1 MDIRLSIDT
10 VETKNHHSTKWL
22 SHGLMYFF
30 LTILALIILI
40 PFIWMIANS
49 IKNSAEI
56 YSWPPALIPKVI
68 QWDNY
73 KTALT
78 LAPFERFFFNS
89 FLVTASIT
97 LTSIFLD
104 SMAGYAFAKYNFKG
118 KNVTFYLVLA
128 TLMLPVQSIIIPV
141 YIMLQRVGWVD
152 TYLALII
159 PNISNAFGI
168 FLMRQFIQSIPDE
181 LMEAA
186 RIDGMGEFHI
196 FRKMILPLCKP
207 ALATLAIFQIQ
218 YNWNDFFWP
227 LIMTNSTKMKTVQ
240 LGLVYFTG
248 QYFTQWNLLMAVVVT
263 ALLPIIAI
271 FIFTQR
277 YFIEGIA
284 LSGLKG

>member
-1 MDIRLSIDT
+1 MRKRRLARLLIYAF
-10 VETKNHHSTKWL
+10 L
-22 SHGLMYFF
+22 SV
-30 LTILALIILI
+30 LALTILI
-40 PFIWMIANS
+40 PFVWMISNS
-49 IKNSAEI
+49 LKESAEI
-56 YSWPPALIPKVI
+56 YTWPPVLKPSRV
-68 QWDNY
+68 QWNNY
-73 KTALT
+73 LTALT
-78 LAPFERFFFNS
+78 LVPFNRFFLNS
-89 FLVTASIT
+89 LIVTAVITISSI
-97 LTSIFLD
+97 ILD
-104 SMAGYAFAKYNFKG
+104 SMAGYAFAKYSFKG
-118 KNVTFYLVLA
+118 NNVLFYVVLA

-141 YIMLQRVGWVD
+141 YIMLRTFGWVD

-168 FLMRQFIQSIPDE
+168 FLMRQFIQTIPDE

-186 RIDGMGEFHI
+186 RIDGLGEFGI
-196 FRKMILPLCKP
+196 YKRIILPLCKP

-227 LIMTNSTKMKTVQ
+227 LIMTNSTNMKTVQ

-263 ALLPIIAI
+263 ALLPIIVI

-277 YFIEGIA
+277 YFIEGIT

>member
-1 MDIRLSIDT
+1 MYQRKLARLFI
-10 VETKNHHSTKWL
+10 
-22 SHGLMYFF
+22 YAF
-30 LTILALIILI
+30 LIVLALTILI
-40 PFIWMIANS
+40 PFGWMISNS
-49 IKNSAEI
+49 LKEAAEI
-56 YSWPPALIPKVI
+56 YSWPPALKPNRI
-68 QWDNY
+68 QWNNY
-73 KTALT
+73 QTALT
-78 LAPFERFFFNS
+78 LVPFGRFFLNS
-89 FLVTASIT
+89 LIVTTVIT
-97 LTSIFLD
+97 ITSIMLD

-118 KNVTFYLVLA
+118 SNVLFYAVLA

-141 YIMLQRVGWVD
+141 YIMLRGLGWVD

-168 FLMRQFIQSIPDE
+168 FLMRQFIQSIPNE

-186 RIDGMGEFHI
+186 RIDGLGEFGI
-196 FRKMILPLCKP
+196 FQRIIMPLCKP

-227 LIMTNSTKMKTVQ
+227 LIMTNSTNMKTVQ

-263 ALLPIIAI
+263 ALLPIVLI
-271 FIFTQR
+271 FVFAQR
-277 YFIEGIA
+277 YFIEGIT

>member
-1 MDIRLSIDT
+1 MDIRL
-10 VETKNHHSTKWL
+10 VETRTGYHRYAKTF
-22 SHGLMYFF
+22 SHLLTYFF
-30 LTILALIILI
+30 LTVLALFILI
-40 PFIWMIANS
+40 PFIWMLANS
-49 IKNSAEI
+49 FKSSAEI

-78 LAPFERFFFNS
+78 LAPFGRFFWNS
-89 FLVTASIT
+89 FIVTALIT
-97 LTSIFLD
+97 LVSILLD
-104 SMAGYAFAKYNFKG
+104 SMAGYAFAKYDFKG
-118 KNVTFYLVLA
+118 KNISFYAVLA

-141 YIMLQRVGWVD
+141 YIMLRHLGWVD

-168 FLMRQFIQSIPDE
+168 FLMRQFIQTIPDE

-196 FRKMILPLCKP
+196 FRRMILPLCKP

-227 LIMTNSTKMKTVQ
+227 LIMTNSTKMKTIQ

-263 ALLPIIAI
+263 ALLPIIVI
-271 FIFTQR
+271 FVFMQR

>member
-10 VETKNHHSTKWL
+10 VETKNHHSAQWL
-22 SHGLMYFF
+22 SRGLMYFL

-49 IKNSAEI
+49 IKNSADI
-56 YSWPPALIPKVI
+56 YSWPPALIPKMI

-263 ALLPIIAI
+263 ALLPIIGI

>member
-10 VETKNHHSTKWL
+10 VETKNHHSTQWL
-22 SHGLMYFF
+22 SHGLMYFL

-104 SMAGYAFAKYNFKG
+104 SMAGYAFAKYKFKG